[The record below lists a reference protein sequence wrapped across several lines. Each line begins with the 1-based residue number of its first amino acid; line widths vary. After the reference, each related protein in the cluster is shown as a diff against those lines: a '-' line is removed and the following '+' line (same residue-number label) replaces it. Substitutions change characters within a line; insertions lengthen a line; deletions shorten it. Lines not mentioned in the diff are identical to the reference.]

1 MNADKNIIKEKL
13 QNLVDT
19 GGEAVVF
26 ALGDYY
32 VQAANAAPGEL
43 YCEAVSHHYH
53 SSIETSLESGFIAMG
68 FHLEEGG
75 NYSRSCRAGSP
86 DEIDKIA
93 DDIVKIFSDLY
104 RAGDN
109 EPFEVTEM

>member
-13 QNLVDT
+13 QSLVDS

-32 VQAANAAPGEL
+32 VQAANAPSGGL

-53 SSIETSLESGFIAMG
+53 SSIDTSLEGGFIAMG

-75 NYSRSCRAGSP
+75 NYSKNCPVSGPA
-86 DEIDKIA
+86 DIDKLS
-93 DDIVKIFSDLY
+93 DDIVKIFRDLY

>member
-13 QNLVDT
+13 QSLVNS

-26 ALGDYY
+26 ALGDFY
-32 VQAANAAPGEL
+32 VQVANTSKGML

-53 SSIETSLESGFIAMG
+53 SSIDTSLESGFIAMG

-75 NYSRSCRAGSP
+75 NYSKSCQTGTP

-104 RAGDN
+104 RSGDN
-109 EPFEVTEM
+109 EPFEVTEL